1 MALLAPEGH
10 SPSRHQPTHRTSARL
25 ARCGRLAPTPTR
37 VCPCPT
43 PCRRQSITTLLDGNW
58 QENQKDREHRKKTTE
73 REDYGTEEIYFGPT
87 QNKTTLC
94 MMEFVY
100 EVLAYIYEGSIWLVV
115 VCTEVR
121 HVWLVLMYHSNRIK
135 LFLFFS

>member
-1 MALLAPEGH
+1 
-10 SPSRHQPTHRTSARL
+10 
-25 ARCGRLAPTPTR
+25 
-37 VCPCPT
+37 
-43 PCRRQSITTLLDGNW
+43 
-58 QENQKDREHRKKTTE
+58 
-73 REDYGTEEIYFGPT
+73 
-87 QNKTTLC
+87 

-115 VCTEVR
+115 VCIEVR